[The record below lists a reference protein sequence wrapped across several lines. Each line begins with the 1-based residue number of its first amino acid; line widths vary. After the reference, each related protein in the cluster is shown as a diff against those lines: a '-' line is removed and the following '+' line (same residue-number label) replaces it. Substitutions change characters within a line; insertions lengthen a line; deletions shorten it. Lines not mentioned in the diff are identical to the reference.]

1 MLTCKAFCVHTEL
14 YMSAVFLIC
23 DSLGQLKGIAMHARP
38 NKASV
43 CRFLRLES
51 RQGMQVEV
59 RAPDGDVSI

>member
-1 MLTCKAFCVHTEL
+1 
-14 YMSAVFLIC
+14 MSAAFFIC
-23 DSLGQLKGIAMHARP
+23 DSLGQLIGIAMHARP